1 MKSCFS
7 GTITS
12 KQVPSNVSFLNL
24 LDNPVIENSAFNE
37 DSFLKVGILIS
48 VCHGVSSTCN
58 FTCRVA
64 CKVLLRIIRCIENL
78 RLLIIEL
85 QQLFS
90 DHLNLLLMHSYN

>member
-1 MKSCFS
+1 MKYYFS

-37 DSFLKVGILIS
+37 DSFLKVSILIS
-48 VCHGVSSTCN
+48 AYHGVTSTYN
-58 FTCRVA
+58 FTYRVA
-64 CKVLLRIIRCIENL
+64 CTVLLRKIRCIENL
-78 RLLIIEL
+78 RLIIIEL

-90 DHLNLLLMHSYN
+90 DHLNLLLMHSHN